1 MLGSEAKDPKAKQ
14 AIKGTAGSIRFVSAL
29 KNYHKCHKQIQTGGN
44 LNMSAENI
52 EFKMRC
58 KKRKTQRILNL
69 NIDQGTHIKE
79 NLTTIFVNSH
89 CSKNFFHQKFQ
100 ALSACRALNARI
112 LFFQKISIVTNSP
125 R

>member
-1 MLGSEAKDPKAKQ
+1 
-14 AIKGTAGSIRFVSAL
+14 
-29 KNYHKCHKQIQTGGN
+29 
-44 LNMSAENI
+44 MSTENI

-89 CSKNFFHQKFQ
+89 CSKHFFHQKFQ

-112 LFFQKISIVTNSP
+112 LFFQKISIVTNSEALRCENALRISQHNQTMCVSLFP
-125 R
+125 SISHAHLTGPVPLKEPKRN